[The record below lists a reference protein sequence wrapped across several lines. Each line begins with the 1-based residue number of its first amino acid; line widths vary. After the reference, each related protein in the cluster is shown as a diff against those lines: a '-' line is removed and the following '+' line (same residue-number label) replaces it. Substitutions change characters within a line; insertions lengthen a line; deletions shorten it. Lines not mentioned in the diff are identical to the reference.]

1 MTITKDIY
9 PELYDTYA
17 GAIYGY
23 ISRSVTDEETVN
35 TVFEKSFV
43 SIFRDIALYSS
54 LHSTLFTWMM
64 GIVQQEI
71 TAAKNDKPGLV
82 LQS

>member
-1 MTITKDIY
+1 MTITTDIY

-35 TVFEKSFV
+35 TVFEKTFV
-43 SIFRDIALYSS
+43 LIFRNIHHYTPG
-54 LHSTLFTWMM
+54 HSTVFTWMM